1 MHERY
6 IEIDSSYN
14 IIYNRIRGVCTY
26 SCTTP
31 SKMLVSPTF
40 IEFTIDPEFDGW
52 QKRSGIRFRIRP
64 VEKAILL
71 HASSKDCGTMDD
83 HDV

>member
-1 MHERY
+1 
-6 IEIDSSYN
+6 
-14 IIYNRIRGVCTY
+14 
-26 SCTTP
+26 
-31 SKMLVSPTF
+31 MLVSPTF

-52 QKRSGIRFRIRP
+52 QKRSGIHFIIRP
-64 VEKAILL
+64 VQKAILL